1 MAESNLE
8 LAGRAYAALAE
19 DDLDGF
25 LALIEP
31 DVEFSSLIAEAEGT
45 TYRGHDG
52 VREWWHTIKAGF
64 GGLRWDVEEIREVGE
79 DGVLVRSRV
88 IGSLGGAP
96 LAQPIFTA
104 ARGRAGKI
112 AWWGVFRTE
121 DEALDGLAARR

>member
-1 MAESNLE
+1 
-8 LAGRAYAALAE
+8 
-19 DDLDGF
+19 
-25 LALIEP
+25 LIEP

-52 VREWWHTIKAGF
+52 VRE
-64 GGLRWDVEEIREVGE
+64 
-79 DGVLVRSRV
+79 
-88 IGSLGGAP
+88 
-96 LAQPIFTA
+96 FTA